1 MSAGSPP
8 AGLEAVHGPGYD
20 PGMSDGHWSFSVGF
34 SFPVR
39 FTRDVFAAD
48 NPVLADLMRPA
59 GDAPVARAVVYVD
72 AAVLAA
78 RPNLQRDIH
87 AWFASHAND
96 RIALAAAPESVD
108 GGEAAKDGLRVVERV
123 ARTCV
128 DLGICRHSYV
138 IIIGGGAVLDAV
150 GLAASLV
157 HRGIRQIRL
166 PTTTLAQC
174 DAGLGVKNAVNCFG
188 IKNLLGTFTP
198 PWAVVD
204 DGRFLESQDERTWRA
219 GLAEAVKVAVIK
231 DAAFLGRI
239 ADLAPRLCARDLD
252 ALEEVVRRC
261 AELHLDHIT
270 SAGDP
275 FEHGSSR
282 PLDFGHWSAHR
293 LEALSRHRLQHGE
306 AVAIGVALDAC
317 YAARIGR
324 LSVAEAVAVVQTLLG
339 LGFRLWDPCFELR
352 DADGRR
358 QIYAGLGQFREHL
371 GGRLTLAM
379 PDGLGRRADIGT
391 FDESLCEL
399 ALGDLRRLARVHVS
413 IGDVRQVGAD

>member
-1 MSAGSPP
+1 
-8 AGLEAVHGPGYD
+8 
-20 PGMSDGHWSFSVGF
+20 MSDSAWSFSVDF

-39 FTRDVFAAD
+39 FTRDAFAAD
-48 NPVLADLMRPA
+48 NAVLAELMRPA
-59 GDAPVARAVVYVD
+59 PDAPVARAVVYVD

-78 RPNLQRDIH
+78 RPTLPRDIH
-87 AWFASHAND
+87 AWFAARADD
-96 RIALAAAPESVD
+96 RIALAAAPEAID

-166 PTTTLAQC
+166 PTTTLGQC

-231 DAAFLGRI
+231 DAAFLARI
-239 ADLAPRLCARDLD
+239 AELAPSLRARSLD

-261 AELHLDHIT
+261 AALHLQHIT
-270 SAGDP
+270 TAGDP

-293 LEALSRHRLQHGE
+293 LEVLSRHRLQHGE

-324 LSVAEAVAVVQTLLG
+324 LSPAETDQVVQTLLD

-352 DADGRR
+352 DAEGRR
-358 QIYAGLGQFREHL
+358 QIYAGLTQFREHL

-379 PDGLGRRADIGT
+379 PEGLGRRADIGV
-391 FDESLCEL
+391 FDEAQCEA
-399 ALGDLRRLARVHVS
+399 ALGDLRNRARVS
-413 IGDVRQVGAD
+413 STALEDRTARRR